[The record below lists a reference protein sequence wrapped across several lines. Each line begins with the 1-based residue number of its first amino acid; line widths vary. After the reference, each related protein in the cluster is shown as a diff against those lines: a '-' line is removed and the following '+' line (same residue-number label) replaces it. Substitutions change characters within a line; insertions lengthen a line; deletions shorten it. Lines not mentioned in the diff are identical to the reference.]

1 MSAAMAAAANELRDF
16 MFENVY
22 LWEGARPEAI
32 RARRLVYFLFE
43 YYLARPGEI
52 VSDFVLPDDPPERR
66 AADYVAGMTD
76 LFADKTALELGFR
89 S

>member
-1 MSAAMAAAANELRDF
+1 
-16 MFENVY
+16 
-22 LWEGARPEAI
+22 
-32 RARRLVYFLFE
+32 VYFLFE